1 MEGINNSILCK
12 LDDKLVQTYEK
23 ELLNMDKKLKDF
35 NSKLLKM
42 TDSLDQIEIENGLS
56 YFDGKNILIGLY
68 MKTMTEFVKNKVNGE
83 YSDNQVKNL
92 LMMKLIQDKFKVIDN
107 KIENQISKHY
117 RIADEGKINLEDN
130 IKSNILSLKEEK
142 KDKNQITEKK
152 SKFKNAD
159 ESKYL
164 ANKSYFDFTETKT
177 EKKERQKKL
186 EKAKQK
192 LKDTEFYNE
201 MLDEMDDRPEEFKG
215 ENDTHY
221 GRYMKEVEN
230 YEEEMLHK
238 VNVSKKKIKQLKR
251 KDRKDDDI
259 NNFTSE
265 LKNIE
270 KVINNISN

>member
-1 MEGINNSILCK
+1 MEGISSTIICK
-12 LDDKLVQTYEK
+12 LDDQLVQSYEK
-23 ELLNMDKKLKDF
+23 ELLTMDKKLKDL

-42 TDSLDQIEIENGLS
+42 TDSLDSIEIENGLS

-68 MKTMTEFVKNKVNGE
+68 MKTITEFIKNKVNGDF
-83 YSDNQVKNL
+83 SNSQIKNL
-92 LMMKLIQDKFKVIDN
+92 LLMKLIQDKFKVIDN
-107 KIENQISKHY
+107 KIENQISKHH
-117 RIADEGKINLEDN
+117 RIASEGKVNIDDNL
-130 IKSNILSLKEEK
+130 KSNILSLKEEK
-142 KDKNQITEKK
+142 IEKTNSEIKK
-152 SKFKNAD
+152 SKFKNAE
-159 ESKYL
+159 ESKYQ

-221 GRYMKEVEN
+221 GRYMKEVEK
-230 YEEEMLHK
+230 YEEDMLHK
-238 VNVSKKKIKQLKR
+238 VNISKKKIKQLKK
-251 KDRKDDDI
+251 KDKQNDDI

>member
-1 MEGINNSILCK
+1 MEGLSNSILCK
-12 LDDKLVQTYEK
+12 LDDQSILNYEK

-35 NSKLLKM
+35 NSKILKM
-42 TDSLDQIEIENGLS
+42 TDSLEHIEIENGLS
-56 YFDGKNILIGLY
+56 YLDGKNLLLGLY
-68 MKTMTEFVKNKVNGE
+68 MKTITEFIKNKVSGE
-83 YSDNQVKNL
+83 YSDNQIKNL

-107 KIENQISKHY
+107 KIENQMSKHY
-117 RIADEGKINLEDN
+117 RIADEGRTNVEEN

-142 KDKNQITEKK
+142 VDKKVTTEKK
-152 SKFKNAD
+152 SKYKNAD
-159 ESKYL
+159 ESKYQ

-201 MLDEMDDRPEEFKG
+201 MLDEMDDRPEEFRG

-221 GRYMKEVEN
+221 GRYMKEVEK
-230 YEEEMLHK
+230 YEEDMLHK
-238 VNVSKKKIKQLKR
+238 VNVSKKKIKQLKK

-259 NNFTSE
+259 NNFAAE